1 MLQGLLS
8 PPNEPVVSLRLIR
21 SSRSRVLLWWYLTRS
36 NILKSIAYIY
46 IFLREEKNLF
56 SEKKKNYRN
65 WKIVDNVVHRLSI
78 EFKKRSAPC
87 RRKKELQFN
96 SPREKKK
103 KRKKIGR
110 LFEGRKFLLSNESFS
125 FVSVTKER
133 KKKRLGE
140 RLVNDGHNCGLL
152 SQ

>member
-1 MLQGLLS
+1 MIFNAIEYS
-8 PPNEPVVSLRLIR
+8 EINCI
-21 SSRSRVLLWWYLTRS
+21 
-36 NILKSIAYIY
+36 YIY

-56 SEKKKNYRN
+56 SEKKKITEIEKLWITSFIDFQSSLRKGALLVVEKRNYN
-65 WKIVDNVVHRLSI
+65 LIL
-78 EFKKRSAPC
+78 
-87 RRKKELQFN
+87 L
-96 SPREKKK
+96 EKKK
-103 KRKKIGR
+103 KGKKIGR

>member
-1 MLQGLLS
+1 MMIFNAIEYSEINCIYIYFSGKKRIFFRKKKKITEIEKLWITSFIDFQS
-8 PPNEPVVSLRLIR
+8 SLRKGALLVVEKRNYNLI
-21 SSRSRVLLWWYLTRS
+21 LL
-36 NILKSIAYIY
+36 
-46 IFLREEKNLF
+46 
-56 SEKKKNYRN
+56 
-65 WKIVDNVVHRLSI
+65 
-78 EFKKRSAPC
+78 
-87 RRKKELQFN
+87 
-96 SPREKKK
+96 EKKK
-103 KRKKIGR
+103 KGKKIGR

>member
-1 MLQGLLS
+1 MWITSFIDFQS
-8 PPNEPVVSLRLIR
+8 SLRKGALLVVENYNLI
-21 SSRSRVLLWWYLTRS
+21 LL
-36 NILKSIAYIY
+36 
-46 IFLREEKNLF
+46 EK
-56 SEKKKNYRN
+56 
-65 WKIVDNVVHRLSI
+65 
-78 EFKKRSAPC
+78 
-87 RRKKELQFN
+87 
-96 SPREKKK
+96 KKK

>member
-1 MLQGLLS
+1 MIIFNAIEYS
-8 PPNEPVVSLRLIR
+8 EINCI
-21 SSRSRVLLWWYLTRS
+21 
-36 NILKSIAYIY
+36 YIY
-46 IFLREEKNLF
+46 ISPGRKESFF
-56 SEKKKNYRN
+56 GKKKKITEIEKLWITSFIDFQSSLRKGALLVVEKRNYN
-65 WKIVDNVVHRLSI
+65 LIL
-78 EFKKRSAPC
+78 
-87 RRKKELQFN
+87 L
-96 SPREKKK
+96 EKKK
-103 KRKKIGR
+103 KGKKIGR